1 MIRHIDAFAILAY
14 RLCTESI
21 TGDFMSTELATHTTT
36 YTQEQV
42 DLIKRTICSG
52 ATNDELSLFIQQ
64 CKRTGLDPF
73 SRQIHAVKRW
83 NGREKR
89 EVMSIQTGIDG
100 YRLIA
105 DRTGK
110 YAGSDDPVYDVEN
123 AVHPGKATVTVWKII
138 DGARVAFSRSA
149 RWAEFVQLDKDGN
162 PTRFWQ
168 KMPYLMLGKVA
179 EALALRAAFPQEL
192 SGIYTAD
199 EMGQADSEPVKH
211 QTNGVHKE
219 PKPAALPPKT
229 EPVKPTLATMIEKWT
244 AHDFK
249 GDGAMFGKWLAACIA
264 RLPEVATI
272 PDDTKDL
279 AEYVRESA
287 GIGDLQEW
295 HDMTGEQLLL
305 AKNAVCEW
313 LGQLQPKG

>member
-1 MIRHIDAFAILAY
+1 
-14 RLCTESI
+14 
-21 TGDFMSTELATHTTT
+21 MSTELATHQTT

-42 DLIKRTICSG
+42 ELIKRTICNG

-110 YAGSDDPVYDVEN
+110 YAGSDDPQYDVEN
-123 AVHPGKATVTVWKII
+123 AAHPGKATVTVWKII
-138 DGARVAFSRSA
+138 EGQRVGFSRSA
-149 RWAEFVQLDKDGN
+149 RWLEFVQTDKDGN
-162 PTRFWQ
+162 PTRFWS

-199 EMGQADSEPVKH
+199 EMGQADSEAPKVETKH
-211 QTNGVHKE
+211 QTNGHAKQ
-219 PKPAALPPKT
+219 LPPKQVET
-229 EPVKPTLATMIEKWT
+229 PKEVPTLALIADKWT
-244 AHDFK
+244 KQDFK
-249 GDGAMFGKWLAACIA
+249 DGDTFGKWLAACIV

-272 PDDTKDL
+272 PDDQQDL
-279 AEYVRESA
+279 AEYVRTSA
-287 GIGDLQEW
+287 GVGEEQEW
-295 HDMTGEQLLL
+295 SQLNGQQIIL
-305 AKNAVCEW
+305 AKAAVIEW
-313 LGQLQPKG
+313 LGQLKPKE